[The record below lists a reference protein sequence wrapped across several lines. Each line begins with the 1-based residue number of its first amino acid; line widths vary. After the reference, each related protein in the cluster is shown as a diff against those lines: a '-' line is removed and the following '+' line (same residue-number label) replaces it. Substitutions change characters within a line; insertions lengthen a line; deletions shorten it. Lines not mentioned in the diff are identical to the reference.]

1 MLGSAVPEAAGVVH
15 VTLPIPRKHISM
27 RLQRDVA
34 LRQMGLDPAVV
45 ELDHDPALALR
56 KVNAALNDYDPP
68 QHDPN
73 YLRWRMPAEHKVK
86 TFGCK
91 ATTAG
96 SDIHLIAKSKRV
108 TRDQEDFRR
117 RMLAKEPGQ
126 DVRPGSKWAKG
137 RKLQSRGFER
147 RRELKLTAAE

>member
-1 MLGSAVPEAAGVVH
+1 MLVVGSRI

-34 LRQMGLDPAVV
+34 LLMLGLDPATA
-45 ELDHDPALALR
+45 ELDHTPALARR

-68 QHDPN
+68 QLDPR
-73 YLRWRMPAEHKVK
+73 YLKWLMPAEHKEK
-86 TFGCK
+86 TFGTK
-91 ATTAG
+91 ATTAN
-96 SDIHLIAKSKRV
+96 SDIWAIAKSKRL
-108 TRDQEDFRR
+108 RHEQEDFCR

-126 DVRPGSKWAKG
+126 DARPESKWAKG